1 MTKAIVDNAEDE
13 YWMTRALR
21 FAERGGSS
29 GEVPVGAVVVHN
41 GQLIGAG
48 FNRPI
53 SATDPTAHAEV
64 MALRA
69 AAAGVGNYRLP
80 GATLYVTL
88 EPCMMCAGALIHSRI
103 SRLVYGASEPKAG
116 VVASHPLID
125 SAWLNHEIEVTAGV
139 LSERCGALL
148 TQFFS
153 QRRAEASNE

>member
-1 MTKAIVDNAEDE
+1 MDNAEDE

-69 AAAGVGNYRLP
+69 AAAGLGNYRLP

-116 VVASHPLID
+116 VVVSHPLLD
-125 SAWLNHEIEVTAGV
+125 SAWLNHEVEVTAGV